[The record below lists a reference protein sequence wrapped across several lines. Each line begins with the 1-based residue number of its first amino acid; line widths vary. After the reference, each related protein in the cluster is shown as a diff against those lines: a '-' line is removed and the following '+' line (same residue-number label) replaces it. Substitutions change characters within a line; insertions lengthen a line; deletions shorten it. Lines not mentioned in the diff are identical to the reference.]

1 MTRKKLPIRARF
13 ANESTETVI
22 KIHRESF
29 TIEREFEKEIFGWI
43 DNVYVAVNR
52 EDWNAANVIW
62 DKADSWDL
70 TVISRSAKGLLV
82 YAPNGD
88 AQWMTEEEYNEAIK
102 NKKQRK

>member
-22 KIHRESF
+22 KIHKESF
-29 TIEREFEKEIFGWI
+29 TIEREFEREIFGWI
-43 DNVYVAVNR
+43 DDVYVAVNR
-52 EDWNAANVIW
+52 EDWESANVIW
-62 DKADSWDL
+62 DKSESSDF

-88 AQWMTEEEYNEAIK
+88 AQWMTEEEYNNSIK
-102 NKKQRK
+102 NKQKRQ